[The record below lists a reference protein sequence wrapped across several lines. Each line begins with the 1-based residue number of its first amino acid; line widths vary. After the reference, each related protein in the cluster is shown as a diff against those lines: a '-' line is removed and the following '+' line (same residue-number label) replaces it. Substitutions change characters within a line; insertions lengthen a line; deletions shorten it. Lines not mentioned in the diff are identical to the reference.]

1 MTLPGAGRI
10 SITFFVSLAISLAL
24 TRAVR
29 EFALRRRIVDAVDS
43 SRKLHAREIP
53 RLGGIAIVCA
63 FFLALGIAA
72 FAGDGL
78 GSAFVDDPVRI
89 ATLIGGAAALALLGL
104 ADDLCS
110 LSARWKLI
118 GQIGVSVAVFAAGTR
133 ITAVVCPGIG
143 EVDLGAFAL
152 PATVVW
158 IVGIVNAMNLI
169 DGLDG
174 LAAGISVLALGTIA
188 AIAAFSGDAVTAAV
202 LVVALGAV
210 LGFLRYNFHPASI
223 FMGDAGSMFL
233 GFLLAVSAIVVG
245 QRASNAVAL
254 GVPLAVLAVPIADTS
269 LSIARRILRGR
280 SIFSADREHIHHA
293 LLDAGVP
300 HRRAV
305 LILCGVSAL
314 FCAVALGAA
323 LMGGPFVAAFALFLC
338 AGAALSLRKLQ
349 LRGLAAGRPL
359 GEERRRNR
367 ALRDAVKVVAGRL
380 RSATTVPE
388 VLEML
393 APIPEVVSASR
404 ACAFVRAAGL
414 RRDFQA
420 ERATQGPVFS
430 ACFAIG
436 KPSFADVE
444 VYWNDGRSRIDRD
457 DEIALQRICVFVER
471 ALRRIDPETVLAAS
485 GTAAQTDRNLAA
497 RAQTG

>member
-158 IVGIVNAMNLI
+158 IVGIVNAMNL
-169 DGLDG
+169 
-174 LAAGISVLALGTIA
+174 
-188 AIAAFSGDAVTAAV
+188 
-202 LVVALGAV
+202 
-210 LGFLRYNFHPASI
+210 
-223 FMGDAGSMFL
+223 
-233 GFLLAVSAIVVG
+233 
-245 QRASNAVAL
+245 
-254 GVPLAVLAVPIADTS
+254 
-269 LSIARRILRGR
+269 
-280 SIFSADREHIHHA
+280 
-293 LLDAGVP
+293 
-300 HRRAV
+300 
-305 LILCGVSAL
+305 
-314 FCAVALGAA
+314 
-323 LMGGPFVAAFALFLC
+323 
-338 AGAALSLRKLQ
+338 
-349 LRGLAAGRPL
+349 
-359 GEERRRNR
+359 
-367 ALRDAVKVVAGRL
+367 
-380 RSATTVPE
+380 
-388 VLEML
+388 
-393 APIPEVVSASR
+393 
-404 ACAFVRAAGL
+404 
-414 RRDFQA
+414 
-420 ERATQGPVFS
+420 
-430 ACFAIG
+430 
-436 KPSFADVE
+436 
-444 VYWNDGRSRIDRD
+444 
-457 DEIALQRICVFVER
+457 
-471 ALRRIDPETVLAAS
+471 
-485 GTAAQTDRNLAA
+485 
-497 RAQTG
+497 